1 MRVPISWLRAYA
13 PVPEPVDAAEVG
25 RRLTAAGLE
34 VEGVEQAGHDVHG
47 VVVGQVLTVE
57 ELTEFKK
64 PIRYCRVAVSE
75 AELAGAPEDV
85 LGVICGASNFVA
97 GDRIAFA
104 QPGAVLPGGF
114 EIGARK
120 TYGRVSQGMIC
131 SAKELAI
138 GDDHTGILVLSPD
151 APLGAD
157 FVDYANLRDD
167 VLELTVT
174 PDRGYAVS
182 IRGVARELASA
193 YDVPFTDPAHTFVP
207 GEDASGL
214 PAAGTAAP
222 EAGEANG
229 DVWPASIADPT
240 ACDRFVL
247 REVRGF
253 DPHAPTPLWMRVRLA
268 RCGVRSVSLAVDVT
282 NYLML
287 ELGQPLHAFDRSKLT
302 GPIVVRRAR
311 PGETLETLDHVTR
324 TLYPED
330 ILITDESGPISM
342 AGTMGGLATEIDESS
357 TDIVIE
363 GAHFSDT
370 GTAKMSRRH
379 KLHSEASYRFERGV
393 DRELP
398 PRATARAVAL
408 LASLGG
414 DRGARVV
421 PGCTHAQ
428 VPVTP
433 VTITMGADYPDQVAG
448 VIYGRDTVI
457 KRLVEVGCEVAERNA
472 PELPTLAPW
481 RAGAAQAAAPSDSP
495 EQHGKHDRMH
505 PVLDVTAPSW
515 RSDLTDAADLA
526 EEVIRLEGYVNV
538 PVRLPRAPA
547 GQGLTARQRLLRG
560 IGRALADAGF
570 VEVHAEPF
578 APRSEADDLM
588 LPPEDERRPA
598 VRVANPLSEDQPELR
613 TTLLP
618 GLFRT
623 VVRNVGRGFPDT
635 ALYETG
641 LVFRPRPGAPAT
653 APILPTDRGPTVE
666 ELASL
671 DAALPDQPMRV
682 AAVLAGDRELPGWW
696 GPGRAAGWADA
707 IEAVRSVAA
716 VCHLELD
723 VRAAHEPPWHPGR
736 CAALYVRAEAGS
748 GGAGAGGAGDGE
760 VREWLA
766 GHAGELHP
774 RVIAAYA
781 LPKRTCALELDFAVL
796 AAAAE
801 ATTVQGPA
809 LSAYPLATQDVALV
823 VPAGVPAAD
832 VAAALA
838 AGAGDLL
845 EDLRLFD
852 VYTGA
857 QLGEDRKSLAYTLRF
872 RAPDRTL
879 TVAETTAARDAAVAE
894 AARKVDAVLRA

>member
-13 PVPEPVDAAEVG
+13 PVPEPVDAAEAG

-34 VEGVEQAGHDVHG
+34 VEAVEQVGHDVRG

-57 ELTEFKK
+57 DLAEFKK

-75 AELAGAPEDV
+75 AELSADPADV
-85 LGVICGASNFVA
+85 RGVICGATNFAA
-97 GDRIAFA
+97 GDRIVFA

-120 TYGRVSQGMIC
+120 TYGRVSEGMIC
-131 SAKELAI
+131 SARELAI
-138 GDDHTGILVLSPD
+138 GDDHTGILVLPPD

-157 FVDYANLRDD
+157 FVEYASLRDD

-193 YDVPFTDPAHTFVP
+193 YGVPFTDPAHTFVP
-207 GEDASGL
+207 GEDASGQVT
-214 PAAGTAAP
+214 AGTAAP
-222 EAGEANG
+222 EADEAPDS

-253 DPHAPTPLWMRVRLA
+253 DPQAPTPVWMRVRLA
-268 RCGVRSVSLAVDVT
+268 RCGVRSISLAVDVT

-311 PGETLETLDHVTR
+311 PGETIETLDHVTR
-324 TLYPED
+324 SLYPED
-330 ILITDESGPISM
+330 IVITDDSGPISM
-342 AGTMGGLATEIDESS
+342 AGTMGGLATEIDENS

-363 GAHFSDT
+363 GAHFSDV

-398 PRATARAVAL
+398 LRATARAVAL

-433 VTITMGADYPDQVAG
+433 RTITMAADYPDLVAG

-472 PELPTLAPW
+472 PELPTIAPW
-481 RAGAAQAAAPSDSP
+481 RAGTGQVSTSSDASEQHEQH
-495 EQHGKHDRMH
+495 EQHGRHDRMH
-505 PVLDVTAPSW
+505 PVLDVTPPSW
-515 RSDLTDAADLA
+515 RSDLTDPADLA

-538 PVRLPRAPA
+538 PVRLPRALA
-547 GQGLTARQRLLRG
+547 GQGLTDRQRLLRA
-560 IGRALADAGF
+560 IGAALADAGF
-570 VEVHAEPF
+570 VEVQAAPF
-578 APRSEADDLM
+578 APVTEAADLM
-588 LPPEDERRPA
+588 LPPEDPRRPV
-598 VRVANPLSEDQPELR
+598 VRVTNPLSEDQPDLR

-618 GLFRT
+618 GLFRLLL
-623 VVRNVGRGFPDT
+623 RNIGRGFPDT
-635 ALYETG
+635 ALFETG
-641 LVFRPRPGAPAT
+641 LVFLPRPGAPAA
-653 APILPTDRGPTVE
+653 APILATDRGPTVE

-671 DAALPDQPMRV
+671 DPPLPDQPLRV
-682 AAVLAGDRELPGWW
+682 GAVLAGDRELPGWW
-696 GPGRAAGWADA
+696 GRGRASDWADA
-707 IEAVRSVAA
+707 IEAARNVAA
-716 VCHLELD
+716 VCHLDLH

-736 CAALYVRAEAGS
+736 CAALYVRADA
-748 GGAGAGGAGDGE
+748 DGE

-774 RVIAAYA
+774 RVVAAYG
-781 LPKRTCALELDFAVL
+781 LPPRTSALELDFAVL

-801 ATTVQGPA
+801 ATIVRGPT

-823 VPAGVPAAD
+823 VPADVPAAD
-832 VAAALA
+832 VAAALTV
-838 AGAGDLL
+838 GAGELL
-845 EDLRLFD
+845 EGLRLFD

-894 AARKVDAVLRA
+894 AARKVGAVPRA